1 MLILITTVVLT
12 LSLIG
17 LLSSHVKAVRKAKEN
32 QAKVHALLVRAKVAL
47 DNLAERQA
55 NLESQESQYDRPKFF
70 DLI

>member
-17 LLSSHVKAVRKAKEN
+17 LLSSQVKAVRKAKEN
-32 QAKVHALLVRAKVAL
+32 QAQVHALLVRAKVAL

-55 NLESQESQYDRPKFF
+55 NT
-70 DLI
+70 